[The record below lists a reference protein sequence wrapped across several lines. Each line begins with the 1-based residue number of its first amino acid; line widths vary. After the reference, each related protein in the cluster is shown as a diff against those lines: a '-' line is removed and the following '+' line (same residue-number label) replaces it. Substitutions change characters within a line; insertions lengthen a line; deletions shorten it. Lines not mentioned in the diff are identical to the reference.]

1 MAKIQK
7 YKVKAGFRWRVR
19 WESDEGQKSKTFS
32 KWSAADDF
40 RKSLE
45 HNLAEGTYT
54 EPSDMMLSAFLAA
67 WIESYK
73 ANISPSTESGYR
85 VNVRHIS
92 GILGSKK
99 LQKITPIDIE
109 SMYAQLS
116 ETLSGTSILYV
127 HRVLSRALKQAVRQR
142 LINSNPCSF
151 VDPPKKTKDQGA
163 QFIHAN
169 DVSKYLT
176 AFEGSYM
183 YPAVC
188 LALFCGLRRGEV
200 LGLQW
205 PDISNGKMAIKHNMT
220 YTGIRVPKSGYS
232 RSIPITPPIKAMLQA
247 QREKQKRFK
256 EKLWN
261 MYNKSDFVVTYDDGR
276 QIDPRV
282 FSKQFHATLVN
293 AGLPVVRFH
302 DLRHT
307 AASLMIME
315 GVDIKT
321 VSEVLGH
328 KSIKIT
334 ADIYGHIA
342 DEHKLDAMNRLNK
355 YHVSSMSVGKSD

>member
-7 YKVKAGFRWRVR
+7 YKVKSGFRWRVR
-19 WESDEGQKSKTFS
+19 WTVDDERKSRTFG

-54 EPSDMMLSAFLAA
+54 EPTDMTLSAFLSA
-67 WIESYK
+67 WIDAYK
-73 ANISPSTESGYR
+73 TNLSPSTENGYR
-85 VNVRHIS
+85 VNVRHVS
-92 GILGSKK
+92 GIIGAKK
-99 LQKITPIDIE
+99 LQKVTPTDIE

-116 ETLSGTSILYV
+116 EKLSGTSLLYV

-151 VDPPKKTKDQGA
+151 VDPPKKNKDQGA
-163 QFIHAN
+163 QYIHPE
-169 DVSKYLT
+169 DVSRYLA
-176 AFEGSYM
+176 AFNGSYM

-205 PDISNGKMAIKHNMT
+205 ADIKHGKMAVRHNMT
-220 YTGIRVPKSGYS
+220 YEGIKSPKSGYS
-232 RSIPITPPIKAMLQA
+232 RTIPITLPIKAMLQA
-247 QREKQKRFK
+247 QREKQKHFK
-256 EKLWN
+256 ELLWN
-261 MYNKSDFVVTYDDGR
+261 KYNKSDFIVTYDDGR

-282 FSKQFHATLVN
+282 FSKLFKDALIRT
-293 AGLPVVRFH
+293 GLPVVRFH

-315 GVDIKT
+315 GVDMKT

-328 KSIKIT
+328 QSIKIT

-355 YHVSSMSVGKSD
+355 YHVHSMSIDKSD

>member
-7 YKVKAGFRWRVR
+7 YKTKSGFRWRVR
-19 WESDEGQKSKTFS
+19 WVADGERKSRTFG
-32 KWSAADDF
+32 KWNAADDF

-54 EPSDMMLSAFLAA
+54 EPSDVTLSAFLSA

-73 ANISPSTESGYR
+73 ATVSPATENGYR
-85 VNVRHIS
+85 VNIRHVS
-92 GILGSKK
+92 DVLGTKK
-99 LQKITPIDIE
+99 LQKVTPTDIDA
-109 SMYAQLS
+109 MYAKLS
-116 ETLSGTSILYV
+116 ETLSGTSVLYV

-142 LINSNPCSF
+142 LINTNPCTF
-151 VDPPKKTKDQGA
+151 VDTPKKEKDQGA

-176 AFEGSYM
+176 ALDGNYL

-188 LALFCGLRRGEV
+188 LALFCGLRRGEA
-200 LGLQW
+200 LALQW
-205 PDISNGKMAIKHNMT
+205 SDISNGKMTVRHNMT
-220 YTGIRVPKSGYS
+220 YSGMKAPKSGYS
-232 RSIPITPPIKAMLQA
+232 RSIPITAPIKEMLQA
-247 QREKQKRFK
+247 QKDKQKHFK
-256 EKLWN
+256 ELLWN
-261 MYNKSDFVVTYDDGR
+261 KYHKSDFVVTYDDGQ

-282 FSKQFHATLVN
+282 FSKAFHAALVR

-315 GVDIKT
+315 GVDMKT

-328 KSIKIT
+328 QSIKIT

-355 YHVSSMSVGKSD
+355 FHVHSMSIDKSD

>member
-7 YKVKAGFRWRVR
+7 YKVKSGFRWRVR
-19 WESDEGQKSKTFS
+19 WTVEGEQKSKTFA
-32 KWSAADDF
+32 KWNHADDF

-54 EPSDMMLSAFLAA
+54 QPTDITLAAYLAA

-73 ANISPSTESGYR
+73 ANIAPSTENGYR

-92 GILGSKK
+92 GILGAKK
-99 LQKITPIDIE
+99 LQKVNAVDIE
-109 SMYAQLS
+109 SMYAELS
-116 ETLSGTSILYV
+116 EKLSGTSLLYV

-142 LINSNPCSF
+142 LINSNPCAF
-151 VDPPKKTKDQGA
+151 VDPPKKNKDQGA

-169 DVSKYLT
+169 DVPKYL
-176 AFEGSYM
+176 AALDGSYL
-183 YPAVC
+183 YPAAC

-205 PDISNGKMAIKHNMT
+205 ADINNGKMAIRHNMT
-220 YTGIRVPKSGYS
+220 YTGLRAPKSGYS
-232 RSIPITPPIKAMLQA
+232 RIIPITPPIKAMLQA
-247 QREKQKRFK
+247 QREKQNRHK
-256 EKLWN
+256 EILWN
-261 MYNKSDFVVTYDDGR
+261 KYHKSDFIVTYDDGKL
-276 QIDPRV
+276 IDPRT
-282 FSKQFHATLVN
+282 FSNCFKRILIRN
-293 AGLPVVRFH
+293 GLPAVRFH

-328 KSIKIT
+328 QSIKIT
-334 ADIYGHIA
+334 ADTYGHIA
-342 DEHKLDAMNRLNK
+342 DEHKLDAMNRLN
-355 YHVSSMSVGKSD
+355 HFFPNAN